1 MAKREG
7 KTQTV
12 QRKSESPPPE
22 TKTEEPKDEKE
33 SSTTSLQKV
42 LLDLQAA
49 KEEHIAAL
57 RSGKEK
63 PEEVKIYKD
72 VFMAIKGAGAFKADG
87 GLTEEEIEEV
97 KSVHAL
103 NKEEIAQVQAE
114 MEEEI

>member
-1 MAKREG
+1 M
-7 KTQTV
+7 
-12 QRKSESPPPE
+12 
-22 TKTEEPKDEKE
+22 
-33 SSTTSLQKV
+33 
-42 LLDLQAA
+42 
-49 KEEHIAAL
+49 
-57 RSGKEK
+57 
-63 PEEVKIYKD
+63 KIYKD